1 MRPDSVDPLPD
12 RIKTEPIA
20 RVNPARGK
28 EREERDR
35 EAGEPER
42 KNSRRRR
49 DGVEDQTTEP
59 DRTREKSPASEGGEN
74 PRRGTR
80 IDLVI

>member
-12 RIKTEPIA
+12 RIKTEPVA

-35 EAGEPER
+35 EGGEPER

-49 DGVEDQTTEP
+49 GGAEDQTTKT
-59 DRTREKSPASEGGEN
+59 DRTREESPASKGGES